1 MNLSRMEQFLD
12 RRDLLRCKSSRH
24 ADRLSFAAAMVA
36 VLSIAMVV
44 TVALA
49 VVGKYLAEH

>member
-1 MNLSRMEQFLD
+1 MNLQRMEEFLD
-12 RRDLLRCKSSRH
+12 LRDLLRCKSSRH

-36 VLSIAMVV
+36 VASIAAVV

-49 VVGKYLAEH
+49 VVGKWLAEN